1 MPKYVVDGKTY
12 AFTED
17 IGQEE
22 AEKIVASRNQIAE
35 SKEEEYDPEKYEGF
49 FQEAAEGIV
58 GGVGRM
64 IEGAVRD
71 KKRFGY

>member
-22 AEKIVASRNQIAE
+22 AEKVIASRNQIAE

-49 FQEAAEGIV
+49 FQEV
-58 GGVGRM
+58 GTSLSHLLD
-64 IEGAVRD
+64 IQ
-71 KKRFGY
+71 